1 MRVTGYASRTLS
13 PAERGYHLHSEKL
26 EFLALKWS
34 VCDHFRDYLYYAPH
48 FTVFTDNNPITY
60 ILTTAKLNA
69 TGHRWVAELAEFNF
83 SINSRPGKIHKD
95 ADTMSRLPLKVDDY
109 TEQIPQDKVKAT
121 ISTISN
127 TNYRQPLIA
136 TVSTDQSLLDLD
148 EHHLQNLQFSQVTSH
163 DLISAQQTDSSISQV
178 LRYKN
183 LGKYPTKKERNGET
197 PGVKI
202 LMKEWNKLHVG
213 KDGVLRHQSG
223 PYTQLVLPRKYQ
235 HLVYKELHREMG
247 HLGCDCRITCS

>member
-1 MRVTGYASRTLS
+1 
-13 PAERGYHLHSEKL
+13 
-26 EFLALKWS
+26 
-34 VCDHFRDYLYYAPH
+34 
-48 FTVFTDNNPITY
+48 
-60 ILTTAKLNA
+60 
-69 TGHRWVAELAEFNF
+69 
-83 SINSRPGKIHKD
+83 
-95 ADTMSRLPLKVDDY
+95 MSRLPLKVDDY

-121 ISTISN
+121 ISTISS

-163 DLISAQQTDSSISQV
+163 DLLSAQQTDSAISQV
-178 LRYKN
+178 LCYKN
-183 LGKYPTKKERNGET
+183 LGKYPTKEERNGET

-213 KDGVLRHQSG
+213 KDGVLWRQSG

-247 HLGCDCRITCS
+247 HLGCDHVIQLARERFYHSLHYPSLQLYYAETSSCENQSTLETLNFSLPI